1 MKERKSNYKIQKNV
15 KIGDAL
21 YNLTE
26 NICTRIH
33 DKSLEAGL

>member
-1 MKERKSNYKIQKNV
+1 MGLKNERKKIKLLNTKNV

-26 NICTRIH
+26 NICTRT
-33 DKSLEAGL
+33 